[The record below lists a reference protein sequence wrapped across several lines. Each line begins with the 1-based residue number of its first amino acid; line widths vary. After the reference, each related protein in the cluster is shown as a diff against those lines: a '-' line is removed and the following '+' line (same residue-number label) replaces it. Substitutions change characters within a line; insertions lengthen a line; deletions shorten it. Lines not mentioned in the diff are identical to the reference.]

1 MQLDHSRKSLT
12 CVCPHDS
19 LGWVWSALWNFTGR
33 TDAEAEA
40 PILWPP
46 EEKNWLNEKD
56 PDAGKDWGQEEK
68 RETEDEM
75 VGWHP
80 WINGHEFE
88 PIPRDGEGQG
98 SLAYCSPWGQ
108 KESGM
113 TQQLNNNKNEIAS
126 FLSQV
131 LCLYS
136 YILSIIHNTAL

>member
-1 MQLDHSRKSLT
+1 MA
-12 CVCPHDS
+12 
-19 LGWVWSALWNFTGR
+19 GWY
-33 TDAEAEA
+33 
-40 PILWPP
+40 
-46 EEKNWLNEKD
+46 
-56 PDAGKDWGQEEK
+56 
-68 RETEDEM
+68 
-75 VGWHP
+75 HCC
-80 WINGHEFE
+80 NGHELG
-88 PIPRDGEGQG
+88 PTSGDGEGQG